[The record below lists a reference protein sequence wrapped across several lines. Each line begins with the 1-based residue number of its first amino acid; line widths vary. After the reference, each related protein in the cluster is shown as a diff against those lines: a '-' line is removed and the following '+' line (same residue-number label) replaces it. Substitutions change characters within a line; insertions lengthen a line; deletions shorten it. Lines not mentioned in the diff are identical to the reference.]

1 MRNIQDKLSR
11 WVLVGV
17 CVAAIFLIYS
27 RISPGE
33 IQGKE
38 TPVDT
43 RELWKL
49 ITVENPYQSY
59 PSWPGKEG
67 FYDSTMP
74 PGNMLKLYV
83 NDLALET
90 ILYKKGAFPDGSLL
104 IKENYTEEKKLFL
117 ITVMYKVKGFNPPG
131 HDWYWI
137 KYRPDGEAR
146 LEGKADPCINCHIGV
161 ANNDYVFTGSIN

>member
-11 WVLVGV
+11 WALAAV
-17 CVAAIFLIYS
+17 CVVAFFLIYS
-27 RISPGE
+27 RFSPGE
-33 IQGKE
+33 TQSKLS
-38 TPVDT
+38 PVDT

-49 ITVENPYQSY
+49 ITVESPYQNY

-90 ILYKKGAFPDGSLL
+90 ILYKKGVFPDGVLL
-104 IKENYTEEKKLFL
+104 IKENYTEDKKLFL

-131 HDWYWI
+131 H
-137 KYRPDGEAR
+137 
-146 LEGKADPCINCHIGV
+146 
-161 ANNDYVFTGSIN
+161 

>member
-1 MRNIQDKLSR
+1 MRIIYNKLS
-11 WVLVGV
+11 WWAFANV
-17 CVAAIFLIYS
+17 CVVAFFLIYS
-27 RISPGE
+27 RISLGE
-33 IQGKE
+33 TQGKD

-49 ITVENPYQSY
+49 ITVESPYLGY

-83 NDLALET
+83 NDIALET
-90 ILYKKGAFPDGSLL
+90 IRRKNGVFSDGALL

-146 LEGKADPCINCHIGV
+146 LEGKADPCINCHVGV
-161 ANNDYVFTGSIN
+161 ANNDYVFTGSIK

>member
-1 MRNIQDKLSR
+1 M
-11 WVLVGV
+11 
-17 CVAAIFLIYS
+17 
-27 RISPGE
+27 GE
-33 IQGKE
+33 TQGKE
-38 TPVDT
+38 TPIDA

-49 ITVENPYQSY
+49 ITVESPYQSY

-83 NDLALET
+83 NDIALET
-90 ILYKKGAFPDGSLL
+90 IRRKNGVFSDGALL
-104 IKENYTEEKKLFL
+104 IKENYTEDKKLFL
-117 ITVMYKVKGFNPPG
+117 ITVMHKVKGFNPPG

-146 LEGKADPCINCHIGV
+146 LEGKADPCINCHVGV
-161 ANNDYVFTGSIN
+161 ANNDYVFTGNIR

>member
-1 MRNIQDKLSR
+1 MRIIHNKLSR
-11 WVLVGV
+11 WALVTVCVGV
-17 CVAAIFLIYS
+17 LSLAYS
-27 RISPGE
+27 RISIGE
-33 IQGKE
+33 IQRKE
-38 TPVDT
+38 IPIDA

-49 ITVENPYQSY
+49 ITVESPYQSY

-83 NDLALET
+83 NDIALET
-90 ILYKKGAFPDGSLL
+90 IQYKKGVFPDGALL
-104 IKENYTEEKKLFL
+104 IKENYTDDKKLFL
-117 ITVMYKVKGFNPPG
+117 ITVMHKVKGFNPPG

-146 LEGKADPCINCHIGV
+146 LEGKADPCINCHVGV
-161 ANNDYVFTGSIN
+161 ANNDYVFTGNIK